1 MAESYIYEIIK
12 QVWVSET
19 HHITVPLLLVQLH
32 IQTDF
37 STGAAVNVPQK
48 VIADSRTFFC

>member
-37 STGAAVNVPQK
+37 STGAVPQK